1 MPDNY
6 IENALNQNNETIIA
20 DFDKTTETFDIND
33 IDLSPILSKCPC
45 SEKST
50 KMYQNFYTISTVRT
64 IAVDQEAFIS
74 RLSNKFVTS
83 LDMTSA
89 YFQIELSEESKP
101 LTSFYVDTCWQRM
114 SQGFVSAPK
123 SFAFDNK
130 VLSKIKTDLTET

>member
-33 IDLSPILSKCPC
+33 IYLSPILSKCPC

-50 KMYQNFYTISTVRT
+50 KMYQNFYTISTART

-101 LTSFYVDTCWQRM
+101 LTSFYVDTVTYPYMLAEDVTGIRKCAKELCFQQ
-114 SQGFVSAPK
+114 QGPQQ
-123 SFAFDNK
+123 DQN
-130 VLSKIKTDLTET
+130 